1 MIKAVIFD
9 MDGLIIDSEPFWR
22 RAEIKV
28 FNNVDINLTEEDCI
42 KTIGYRIDE
51 VVEFWFKQFPW
62 NNKSKKQV
70 EDEIVTEVI
79 NEVNKGGKALP
90 GIIET
95 IEELYRKNIPMAIA
109 SSSALKIIKV
119 VVKKLELENYFNLLH
134 SAEFEEYGKPHPQ
147 VFITTAK
154 KLGFTPE
161 ECLVFEDSPSGVIAA
176 IAAKMKVIAIPEEA
190 NKNEKRVLAADEVL
204 ESIFEFNSNNYINY

>member
-95 IEELYRKNIPMAIA
+95 IEELYIKNIPMAIA

>member
-79 NEVNKGGKALP
+79 NEVNKDGKALP